1 MNSRLINRKKLF
13 AAAMLAT
20 LSLSVHAESSTQSKS
35 STQAK
40 PAIKSNVIKLKDTI
54 VGSKEQPRFIS
65 IVPWK
70 KLNSPVITVEHV
82 HKSQLDKLRVRTI
95 DSLNKQR
102 QLATHLMGR
111 KPQ

>member
-1 MNSRLINRKKLF
+1 MNSKLINCKDLL
-13 AAAMLAT
+13 ATIMLAT
-20 LSLSVHAESSTQSKS
+20 LSVSVHAESSTETKS
-35 STQAK
+35 STQSQPAVK
-40 PAIKSNVIKLKDTI
+40 PNVIKLRDTI

-70 KLNSPVITVEHV
+70 KLSSPVIEVEHV
-82 HKSQLDKLRVRTI
+82 HKSQLDKLRARTI

>member
-1 MNSRLINRKKLF
+1 MNSKLNLF
-13 AAAMLAT
+13 AAVTLAI
-20 LSLSVHAESSTQSKS
+20 LSMSA
-35 STQAK
+35 QAK
-40 PAIKSNVIKLKDTI
+40 PTAQSNVIKLKDTI

-82 HKSQLDKLRVRTI
+82 HKSPLKKLRIRSI